1 MATIVTDEAELILA
15 GDNPWTL
22 LYDGDRIVANASLW
36 RVRYSPVGIGNV
48 LLWFCEENT
57 DGRPQILA
65 DSPQLGAWV
74 RDTIWL
80 SIPFIAE
87 RYDAARDD
95 GWLTQ
100 ARFDITET
108 RDELTA
114 TVTPA
119 DGTPVVVSWSQ
130 FGVPFFGQSLA
141 AEADETLSHSA
152 AYVPAELASIS
163 GARGPSSGRPIPRE
177 RGPYASS
184 SAFLALSES
193 WTRRTVPTT

>member
-1 MATIVTDEAELILA
+1 VATIVTDEAELILA

-48 LLWFCEENT
+48 LLWFCDENT
-57 DGRPQILA
+57 DGRPQVLA
-65 DSPQLGAWV
+65 DSAALGAWV

-87 RYDAARDD
+87 RYDADRDGGSLGD
-95 GWLTQ
+95 
-100 ARFDITET
+100 ARFDISEGP
-108 RDELTA
+108 DELRA

-119 DGTPVVVSWSQ
+119 DGAQVVVSWSRL
-130 FGVPFFGQSLA
+130 GVPFFGQSLA

-152 AYVPAELASIS
+152 AYVPAEAASIA
-163 GARGPSSGRPIPRE
+163 GGRGPSSGRPIPRE
-177 RGPYASS
+177 RGPRRSS

-193 WTRRTVPTT
+193 WTRRTPPTS